1 MPVTPA
7 TPPSPDLAPQADV
20 VAAQRARW
28 RALLL
33 TTITAAIGPT
43 LLVIAPFPLPLL
55 LVPALVLVEL
65 AFLLRRRALPM
76 FALRCA
82 LGCSIVV
89 TAAWMPVKPEDEIVV
104 TGLPTAQTSIA
115 ALNEAWL
122 VGDNLR
128 WRVATRNEQRTVL
141 FSRSS
146 LTLRTFVDEL
156 SDQLDTRVWVGR
168 CGTGATILFGA
179 APMSGVF
186 VDDT

>member
-7 TPPSPDLAPQADV
+7 PPPSPDLAPPADV
-20 VAAQRARW
+20 VVAQRAHL

-43 LLVIAPFPLPLL
+43 LLVIAPFPVPLL

-65 AFLLRRRALPM
+65 ALLLRRRALVTC
-76 FALRCA
+76 ALRCA
-82 LGCSIVV
+82 LGCSIVII
-89 TAAWMPVKPEDEIVV
+89 AARMPVKAEDEIIV
-104 TGLPTAQTSIA
+104 TGLPTTPTTIA
-115 ALNEAWL
+115 ALNETWL
-122 VGDNLR
+122 VGMNVQ
-128 WRVATRNEQRTVL
+128 WRLSTTNEQRTVT
-141 FSRSS
+141 FSRSH
-146 LTLRTFVDEL
+146 LTLRAFLDEL

-179 APMSGVF
+179 APMSGAF